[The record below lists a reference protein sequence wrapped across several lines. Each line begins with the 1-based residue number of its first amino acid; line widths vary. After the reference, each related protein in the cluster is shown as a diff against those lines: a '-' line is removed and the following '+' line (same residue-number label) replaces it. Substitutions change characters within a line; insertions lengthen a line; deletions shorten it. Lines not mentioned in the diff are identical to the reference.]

1 RNPQRPSL
9 RALTAG
15 GNTVTVKDI
24 LAAIQSPDSTSEDF
38 AALPLPESYR
48 AFTVHKDETGMFPGL
63 ETRDKDP
70 RKSLHLDDV
79 PLPELGPG
87 ESLVAVIASSV
98 TYNAVWDSI
107 FEPLPTFGLLERCG
121 RLSEVTR

>member
-1 RNPQRPSL
+1 PPRRTDGTPRKPSAALPAAPTNPQRPSL

-24 LAAIQSPDSTSEDF
+24 LDAIQSQDATSADF

-48 AFTVHKDETGMFPGL
+48 AITVHKDETEMFAGL

-70 RKSLHLDDV
+70 RKSTHLDEV
-79 PLPELGPG
+79 PVPELGPG
-87 ESLVAVIASSV
+87 EALVAVMASS
-98 TYNAVWDSI
+98 
-107 FEPLPTFGLLERCG
+107 
-121 RLSEVTR
+121 